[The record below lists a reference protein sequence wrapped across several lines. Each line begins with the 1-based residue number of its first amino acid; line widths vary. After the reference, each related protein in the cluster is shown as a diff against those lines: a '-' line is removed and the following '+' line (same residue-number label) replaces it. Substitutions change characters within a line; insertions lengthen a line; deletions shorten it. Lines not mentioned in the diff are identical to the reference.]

1 MRLLV
6 TGHEGYV
13 GAVLV
18 PMLREAG
25 HEVTGLDLGWFGDCG
40 FPPRPH
46 ERAAAEVPALRV
58 DIRDVTYE
66 HCAGFDAV
74 LHLAALSNDPLGN
87 LNPSV
92 TYDINYHAA
101 VRLARAAKTAGVP
114 RFLFSS
120 TCAMYGAGSDDWIDE
135 RVSFAPVT
143 PYGESKVLA
152 ERRIASLADAD
163 FSPVFLR
170 HTTAYGVSPMLRGD
184 LLINNLVAFAVTTGH
199 VVLQGDADSWRPLVH
214 VADIARSYLAVL
226 STGRDV
232 WHGRAYHVG
241 RSDENHRIADLVHL
255 VCDEVPGAKIEFDDG
270 PHQDSRS
277 YRVDCAR
284 ISREIPL
291 FQPRWTVAE
300 GVKELAAA
308 YQAEGL
314 RLADFEDRY
323 LRIRRIRRLVA
334 GGVLDLRLRPAGEMP

>member
-13 GAVLV
+13 GSVLV
-18 PMLREAG
+18 PMLRDAG
-25 HEVTGLDLGWFGDCG
+25 HEVTGLDTGWFNDCA
-40 FPPRPH
+40 FPPRPE
-46 ERAAAEVPALRV
+46 ERSPAQVPTLRV
-58 DIRDVTYE
+58 DIRDVTYD

-74 LHLAALSNDPLGN
+74 LHLAALSDDPLGN

-92 TYDINYHAA
+92 TYDVNYHAA

-114 RFLFSS
+114 RFLFAS
-120 TCAMYGAGSDDWIDE
+120 TCVMYGAGSDDWIDE

-152 ERRIASLADAD
+152 ERRIASLADDD

-184 LLINNLVAFAVTTGH
+184 LLINNLVAFAVATGN
-199 VVLQGDADSWRPLVH
+199 VLLHGDADSWRPLIH
-214 VADIARSYLAVL
+214 VSDIARSYLAIL

-232 WHGRAYHVG
+232 WHRRAYHVG

-270 PHQDSRS
+270 PHLDSRS
-277 YRVDCAR
+277 YRVSCDR
-284 ISREIPL
+284 ISREIPM
-291 FQPRWTVAE
+291 FRPQWTVQE

-308 YQAEGL
+308 YQAEDL

-334 GGVLDLRLRPAGEMP
+334 DGALDLRLRPSTEMP